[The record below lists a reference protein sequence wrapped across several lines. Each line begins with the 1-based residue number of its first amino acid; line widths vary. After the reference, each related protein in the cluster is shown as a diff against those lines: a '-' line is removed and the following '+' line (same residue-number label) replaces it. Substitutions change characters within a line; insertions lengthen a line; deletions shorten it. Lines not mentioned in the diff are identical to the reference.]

1 LLEKEI
7 LETYKRVAMVGV
19 SPNPDRDSNR
29 VIRYL
34 SEHGYD
40 VIPVNPTVSE
50 VLGKKSYPDLSSIP
64 GKIEIVDIFRK
75 PEDVGPIV
83 DEAIKLGA
91 KVIWMQEE
99 VVNEEAADKAR
110 KAGLKVVMNRCMKKT
125 HEAIFGQ
132 KS

>member
-1 LLEKEI
+1 MLEKEI